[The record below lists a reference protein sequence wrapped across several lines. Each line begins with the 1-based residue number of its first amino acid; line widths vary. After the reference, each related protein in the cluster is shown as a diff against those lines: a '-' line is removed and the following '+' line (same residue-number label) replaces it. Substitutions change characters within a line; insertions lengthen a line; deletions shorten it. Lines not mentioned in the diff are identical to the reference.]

1 MLLAVQEYLVP
12 PQRYAFSYT
21 LMLPVA
27 GEGRPSAAAD
37 DAQKLWRQAMAEPA
51 DTDGVCVP

>member
-1 MLLAVQEYLVP
+1 MP

-21 LMLPVA
+21 LMLPAA
-27 GEGRPSAAAD
+27 GERQPSAAAS

-51 DTDGVCVP
+51 DTDSVGVS